1 MYIENIS
8 EKMLNNRIVMLN
20 GEVNEDSANE
30 IIMKLLYLDSLNHE
44 DIYLYINSGGGVVSQ
59 GLAIIDCINY
69 IESKVITV
77 CVGVAYSMAAVILS
91 CGEKGKRFAL
101 PNSEIMVHQIA
112 GGMVGK
118 FDDVD
123 LSTKRMNKLNRL
135 LTKIIASNINKKYEC
150 VFKDMKKD
158 FFMNSKE
165 AQNYGIIDKIIYKSN
180 GLTN

>member
-8 EKMLNNRIVMLN
+8 EKMLKSRIIMLN

-158 FFMNSKE
+158 FF
-165 AQNYGIIDKIIYKSN
+165 KI
-180 GLTN
+180 